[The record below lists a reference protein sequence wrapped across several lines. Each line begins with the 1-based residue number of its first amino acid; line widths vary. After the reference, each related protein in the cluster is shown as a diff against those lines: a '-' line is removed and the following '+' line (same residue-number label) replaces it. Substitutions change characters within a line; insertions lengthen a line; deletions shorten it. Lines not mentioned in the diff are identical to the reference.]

1 MATTVLTF
9 NLSGTAQSTSEQIFS
24 VQVDPPANIRG
35 KLCYVEC
42 TYFSWDNGATITPA
56 ITSREP
62 FYLTCN
68 WAQPMSGMN
77 TNGKTLPSAALA
89 AFQNNIS
96 YSSGPVLCRIPDGP
110 HELVLSV
117 KRGDGGNVAGDTTTT
132 NYTLIFL
139 KIVPADSRQP
149 PIGV

>member
-9 NLSGTAQSTSEQIFS
+9 NLSGTAQSTSEQVFG
-24 VQVDPPANIRG
+24 VQVDPSANIRG

-42 TYFSWDNGATITPA
+42 TYFVWDNGTTITPA
-56 ITSREP
+56 INSRDA

-68 WAQPMSGMN
+68 WSQPMSGMN

-89 AFQNNIS
+89 AFQNNFS
-96 YSSGPVLCRIPDGP
+96 YSSGPVLCRVPDGP
-110 HELVLSV
+110 HELAFSI
-117 KRGDGGNVAGDTTTT
+117 KRVDGGKVNEDTTAT
-132 NYTLIFL
+132 NYALIFL